1 MQKQNKIKKSS
12 QRANTKIIKY
22 TISTNLKMQSKQTK
36 KVKKKI
42 SHVLVRETLQLKVLK
57 KTNISK

>member
-42 SHVLVRETLQLKVLK
+42 SLVLVKETLQLKVLK

>member
-42 SHVLVRETLQLKVLK
+42 SHVLVKETLQLKVLK